1 MDSQSSNNIKSLD
14 YSKKEYWGYTGS
26 GNRSYTITA
35 TEDGV
40 LCGYLSV
47 YSAAVSIIVN
57 DILVGIMTSN
67 DPGGS
72 VGSSFSHPI
81 FSGDIVKIVGSGSDA
96 NNAVVYFIPYK

>member
-1 MDSQSSNNIKSLD
+1 M
-14 YSKKEYWGYTGS
+14 
-26 GNRSYTITA
+26 
-35 TEDGV
+35 
-40 LCGYLSV
+40 
-47 YSAAVSIIVN
+47 SIIVN